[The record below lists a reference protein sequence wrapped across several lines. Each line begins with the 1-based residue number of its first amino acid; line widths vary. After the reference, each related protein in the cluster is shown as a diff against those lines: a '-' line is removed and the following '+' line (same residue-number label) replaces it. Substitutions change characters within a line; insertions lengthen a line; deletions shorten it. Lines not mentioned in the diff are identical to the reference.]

1 MPGTDTVTAIAKR
14 RIVTVALALAALA
27 AASAY
32 GGWTAGRSG
41 IDRVAVLER
50 RVHALELNASAIS
63 AERDRL
69 KADRD
74 RLETRL
80 AALDSP
86 PGACP
91 QATISTLEAS
101 LLAQYI
107 VEYPCGWSVLEEP
120 LQRPED
126 GSPRAGLMVDHLFFS
141 AFPISKIPREGPLT
155 EITVDGWYDDVS
167 AEGEALP
174 AFDAWAEEARGRFT
188 QTTEAGFRNRFG
200 IPILKI
206 DGSMTAFDEPKPA
219 LLYLWEHIDGEGAR
233 RIYEAFTLD
242 PSRSVR
248 TAIEALVRSFR
259 VPGG

>member
-1 MPGTDTVTAIAKR
+1 MA
-14 RIVTVALALAALA
+14 VAVAALA

-41 IDRVAVLER
+41 IDRVGVLER
-50 RVHALELNASAIS
+50 RVQSLESSAGALS

-74 RLETRL
+74 RLEMRL
-80 AALDSP
+80 AAVDSP
-86 PGACP
+86 PAACP
-91 QATISTLEAS
+91 QATISTLEAN
-101 LLAQYI
+101 LLVRYI

-120 LQRPED
+120 LQRPEE

-141 AFPISKIPREGPLT
+141 AFPISKTPREGPLT
-155 EITVDGWYDDVS
+155 EITLDDWYDDVTV
-167 AEGEALP
+167 EGEALP
-174 AFDAWAEEARGRFT
+174 TFDAWAQEARARFT
-188 QTTEAGFRNRFG
+188 QTTETGFRNRFG
-200 IPILKI
+200 IPILKV

-219 LLYLWEHIDGEGAR
+219 LLYLWEHIDGEGTR

>member
-1 MPGTDTVTAIAKR
+1 MAV
-14 RIVTVALALAALA
+14 ALAALA

-50 RVHALELNASAIS
+50 RVRTLESSAASIS

-74 RLETRL
+74 RLERRL
-80 AALDSP
+80 AAVDSP
-86 PGACP
+86 PAACP
-91 QATISTLEAS
+91 QATISTLEAN
-101 LLAQYI
+101 LLVQYI

-120 LQRPED
+120 LQRPEE
-126 GSPRAGLMVDHLFFS
+126 GTPRAGLIVDHLFFS
-141 AFPISKIPREGPLT
+141 AFPISKTPREGPLT
-155 EITVDGWYDDVS
+155 EITLDDWYDDVNV
-167 AEGEALP
+167 EGEALP
-174 AFDAWAEEARGRFT
+174 MFDAWAAEARTRFT
-188 QTTEAGFRNRFG
+188 QTTEKGFRNRSG

-206 DGSMTAFDEPKPA
+206 DGSMTAFDQPKPA
-219 LLYLWEHIDGEGAR
+219 LLYLWEHIDGEGVR

-242 PSRSVR
+242 PSGSVK
-248 TAIEALVRSFR
+248 TAIEAMVQSFR